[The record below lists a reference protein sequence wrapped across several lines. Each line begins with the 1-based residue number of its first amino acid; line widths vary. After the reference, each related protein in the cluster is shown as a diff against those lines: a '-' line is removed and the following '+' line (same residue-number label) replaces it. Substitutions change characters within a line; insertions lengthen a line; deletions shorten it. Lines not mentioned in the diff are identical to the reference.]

1 MASSAY
7 VGRVAGLVI
16 ALGVGTAIL
25 TGQGIAAAD
34 TGDGG
39 ASGSADTS
47 ASASSGASPSTGS
60 AETGMGRETG
70 ASADDDDDGDGA
82 GDRARPAPR
91 TKARSADTTWRSSPR
106 SPTLQRETI
115 DSEAAESEGVDAG
128 SNGVTTD
135 LEDTVRINE
144 PVVADDP
151 VPAPR
156 VEQNRGSGQDAI
168 ALTAVVDPAES
179 DDQNTDDVPLQLPTP
194 PSLPAATRRELAAE
208 PASGYTP
215 TVTVVDGVITGT
227 NGATSPK
234 NTYAV
239 IGDPVTDGKVNFDAI
254 TGNFTFL
261 PNSTQF
267 QPWGYDQFRVLTMQ
281 KSGFVQ
287 FLETVPVLKYFVQPT
302 VVRLHKIPVL
312 GQLLTPIIGT
322 AQRNDVRIE
331 MAEYVGGDPI
341 AFTTTVISFDRTRI
355 SVNYFPK
362 IGLSL
367 GETAPTILNGP
378 SLATA
383 GYTDPTQL
391 TTVLGLVPG
400 LAVLRPD
407 YNVVTWDPRGEF
419 ASTGRMH
426 LDSEL
431 FEARDVSAI
440 ISWVSQQAGTAFDPG
455 TEGRVNPL
463 IGMVGG
469 SYGGGIQ
476 LTSAGVDGRI
486 DAIVPGIAWNS
497 LTGALY
503 PQNAFKTSWASL
515 LLLALVVQDS
525 RLDPEIYSGII
536 TGAITGFLTGRQ
548 QDFLQRNSP
557 ATVVGDITAPTL
569 FIQGT
574 VDTLFPLQQAMA
586 NAAAIADGVPVKMI
600 WYCGGHGTCLD
611 PSDTAGQSA
620 FLLSETMNWLDTYVM
635 NKTVGAPPPVDGPK
649 FTWVDQ
655 TGSWYATDDLPIDP
669 GFNDPDPITVSGGG
683 GYLAIAPFLGGS
695 GPQNQWTFPLGLTL
709 AAPAR
714 YALNVPIPDP
724 AETTYIVG
732 APKLSFTY
740 SGLGTSRHVFA
751 QIVDRNT
758 NRVVGNIASPIPVR
772 LDGGTYTIPVPI
784 DMEAIAYTL
793 NPGDDLVLQITD
805 SATSF
810 ANGTAFGVIRISDV
824 SLDLPVATDVIP
836 LTMASGAGAL
846 AGVR

>member
-1 MASSAY
+1 MAAACFI
-7 VGRVAGLVI
+7 GRVGGLAV
-16 ALGVGTAIL
+16 ALGVGVAVL
-25 TGQGIAAAD
+25 AGAGAATAD

-39 ASGSADTS
+39 SPGSADTS
-47 ASASSGASPSTGS
+47 SSGSGAPARSAGS
-60 AETGMGRETG
+60 ADKGESRDAG
-70 ASADDDDDGDGA
+70 AAADDDDGDA
-82 GDRARPAPR
+82 DRARPATR
-91 TKARSADTTWRSSPR
+91 TKPRSAARPSAP
-106 SPTLQRETI
+106 
-115 DSEAAESEGVDAG
+115 A
-128 SNGVTTD
+128 VTT
-135 LEDTVRINE
+135 LELRTDGAAAAGDDTVQGHE
-144 PVVADDP
+144 PVVADG
-151 VPAPR
+151 PAPR
-156 VEQNRGSGQDAI
+156 IAQNRGAAQDA
-168 ALTAVVDPAES
+168 AVQLTAVLEPAGTAAPE
-179 DDQNTDDVPLQLPTP
+179 TDDVPLQVPGAP
-194 PSLPAATRRELAAE
+194 VIPVAARRDLVVESAG
-208 PASGYTP
+208 GYTP

-227 NGATSPK
+227 NGATNPK
-234 NTYAV
+234 NSYAV
-239 IGDPVTDGKVNFDAI
+239 IGRPVTGGKVTFDAA
-254 TGNFTFL
+254 TGNFSFL
-261 PNSTQF
+261 PNSTQL

-287 FLETVPVLKYFVQPT
+287 FLETVPVLKYFVHPII
-302 VVRLHKIPVL
+302 VGLHRVPIL
-312 GQLLTPIIGT
+312 GTLLTPLIGT
-322 AQRNDVRIE
+322 AQRQDVRIE
-331 MAEYVGGDPI
+331 MAGYIGGDPI
-341 AFTTTVISFDRTRI
+341 AFTTDVESFDRTRI

-362 IGLSL
+362 IGLAV

-378 SLATA
+378 SLATR

-400 LAVLRPD
+400 LAMLRPE

-440 ISWVSQQAGTAFDPG
+440 ISWVAQQANTAFDPG
-455 TEGRVNPL
+455 TIGRVNPL
-463 IGMVGG
+463 VGMVGG

-476 LTSAGVDGRI
+476 LSSAGIDTRI

-515 LLLALVVQDS
+515 LLLALVVQES

-536 TGAITGFLTGRQ
+536 TGAITGFLTGHQ

-557 ATVVGDITAPTL
+557 ATVVGNITAPTL
-569 FIQGT
+569 FMQGT

-620 FLLSETMNWLDTYVM
+620 FLLSETMQWLNTYVM
-635 NKTVGAPPPVDGPK
+635 NKTVGTPAPVDGPK
-649 FTWVDQ
+649 FAWVDQ
-655 TGSWYATDDLPIDP
+655 IGNWYAADDLPIDP
-669 GFNDPDPITVSGGG
+669 GFNSPDPVTVSSGG

-695 GPQNQWTFPLGLTL
+695 GPQNQWAFPLGLTL

-714 YALNVPIPDP
+714 HALNISIPDP
-724 AETTYIVG
+724 VDTTYVVG
-732 APKLSFTY
+732 APSLTMTY

-758 NRVVGNIASPIPVR
+758 DRVIGNIVSPIPVR
-772 LDGGTYTIPVPI
+772 LDGGRHTVTV
-784 DMEAIAYTL
+784 DLEAIAYTL
-793 NPGDDLVLQITD
+793 NPGDDLVLQIVD

-810 ANGTAFGVIRISDV
+810 ANGTAYGVIHIADV
-824 SLDLPVATDVIP
+824 TLELPVATDVIP
-836 LTMASGAGAL
+836 LMTASGAGAL
-846 AGVR
+846 TGAR